1 MFICAGESEQFD
13 FAVPVGIGLEDV
25 AINLTQ
31 LCMLKKPEFLFFVGT
46 AGSYGKKEIF
56 EIIESKTATQIEH
69 AFLMGNAYTPIDNM
83 LSTAYGG
90 VKDTSPSVPS
100 LRSQSSLASRDS
112 SHVSRETRQTDDNSL
127 SSVGLKPESLCDSV
141 APTQAD
147 IWVNSSNYITT
158 NEKIAARYL
167 SKGIDLEN
175 MEFYAVLKVA
185 KKFGIPAAGAF
196 VVTNYCHA
204 DAHREFI
211 QNHQE
216 AMKRLTD
223 YIKK

>member
-13 FAVPVGIGLEDV
+13 FAVPIGIGLEDV

-31 LCMLKKPEFLFFVGT
+31 LCMRKKPEFLFFVGT

-69 AFLMGNAYTPIDNM
+69 AFLTGDAYTPIDNM
-83 LSTAYGG
+83 LSTAEN
-90 VKDTSPSVPS
+90 V
-100 LRSQSSLASRDS
+100 
-112 SHVSRETRQTDDNSL
+112 SHETL
-127 SSVGLKPESLCDSV
+127 
-141 APTQAD
+141 
-147 IWVNSSNYITT
+147 VNSSNYITT

-167 SKGIDLEN
+167 AKGIDLEN

-223 YIKK
+223 YIKKKK

>member
-46 AGSYGKKEIF
+46 AGSYGTKEIF
-56 EIIESKTATQIEH
+56 DIIESKTATQIEH
-69 AFLMGNAYTPIDNM
+69 AFLTGDAYTPIDNM
-83 LSTAYGG
+83 VSATEN
-90 VKDTSPSVPS
+90 V
-100 LRSQSSLASRDS
+100 
-112 SHVSRETRQTDDNSL
+112 SHETL
-127 SSVGLKPESLCDSV
+127 
-141 APTQAD
+141 
-147 IWVNSSNYITT
+147 VNSSNYITT
-158 NEKIAARYL
+158 NEKIAGRYL
-167 SKGIDLEN
+167 AKGIELEN

-204 DAHREFI
+204 DAHNEFI

-216 AMKRLTD
+216 AMQRLTH